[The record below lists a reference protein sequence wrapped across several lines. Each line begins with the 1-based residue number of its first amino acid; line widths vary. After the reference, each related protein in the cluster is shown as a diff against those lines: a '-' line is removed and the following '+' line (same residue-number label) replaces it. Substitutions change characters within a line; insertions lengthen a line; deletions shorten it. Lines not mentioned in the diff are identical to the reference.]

1 MSIRL
6 LEIARCELREAV
18 DWYAV
23 QAPGLGD
30 AFLIEAMRAF
40 DLIES
45 YPDAWHPL
53 VGDIRRC
60 RLRRY
65 PYGVIYTCVGHDVL
79 ALAIAHLHRRP
90 GYWRDRLGEQQQGV
104 GDKL

>member
-1 MSIRL
+1 MSVRL
-6 LEIARCELREAV
+6 LEVARRELREAV
-18 DWYAV
+18 DWYAA

-30 AFLIEAMRAF
+30 AFLIETLRAF

-53 VGDIRRC
+53 TGDVRRC

-65 PYGVIYTCVGHDVL
+65 PYGVIYTCVEHDVL
-79 ALAIAHLHRRP
+79 VLAIAHLHRRP
-90 GYWRDRLGEQQQGV
+90 GYWRDRLGEQQ
-104 GDKL
+104 